1 MRRGFTIIELVMV
14 VAILGILLG
23 IVTTA
28 AAGAIRQARSK
39 KASACCA
46 IVQAAFETYYAQK
59 GKWPGGIESKI
70 TGDKTNSEGRQDRSD
85 DDLYVL
91 DPGDV
96 DDMMRDILREY
107 KNGNPCLDISGLF
120 VSRSSSAPRSER
132 CPICGG
138 TRYFPAKDALGLDF
152 MTAIRGTKKDA
163 NGQRMTTSQMH
174 FGYPHKVDGKF
185 MPFKVTY
192 SKPTDRMTVD
202 QWHWEP

>member
-14 VAILGILLG
+14 IAILGILLG

-28 AAGAIRQARSK
+28 ASGAIKQARTR
-39 KASACCA
+39 KADACCK

-59 GKWPGGIESKI
+59 GEWPGNIESKL
-70 TGDKTNSEGRQDRSD
+70 TGDKGNAEGKKYRSD
-85 DDLYVL
+85 SDVFVL
-91 DPGDV
+91 DPSDV

-120 VSRSSSAPRSER
+120 VSRSTSAPRSEH
-132 CPICGG
+132 CPICKG
-138 TRYFPAKDALGLDF
+138 TRYYPAKDALGLDF

-163 NGQRMTTSQMH
+163 NGQKMASAQMH
-174 FGYPHKVDGKF
+174 FGYPHKMDGRF
-185 MPFKVTY
+185 MPFKVLY
-192 SKPTDRMTVD
+192 SKPTDRMKVE